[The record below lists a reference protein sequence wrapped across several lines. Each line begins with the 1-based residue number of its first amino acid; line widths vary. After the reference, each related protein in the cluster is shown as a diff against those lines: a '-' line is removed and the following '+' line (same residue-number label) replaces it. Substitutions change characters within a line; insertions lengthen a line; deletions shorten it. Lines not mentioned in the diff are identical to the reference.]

1 MKRTVELNDDVTI
14 SVSDIMYVERL
25 IENGKPAIKM
35 YMHGIPAAFL
45 YTFNSTESRDR
56 TFRDIVLSMED
67 FNFYCNCNIH
77 GMVSTEPE

>member
-1 MKRTVELNDDVTI
+1 MERIVELNDDVTI
-14 SVSDIMYVERL
+14 SVSDIMYIERL

-45 YTFNSTESRDR
+45 YTYNGKESRDSV
-56 TFRDIVLSMED
+56 FELIVRRMKNL
-67 FNFYCNCNIH
+67 NFDCNCNIH

>member
-1 MKRTVELNDDVTI
+1 MERTVELNDDVTI
-14 SVSDIMYVERL
+14 SVSDIMYIERL

-45 YTFNSTESRDR
+45 YTFNGKESRDSV
-56 TFRDIVLSMED
+56 FELIVRRMKNL
-67 FNFYCNCNIH
+67 NFDCNCNIH